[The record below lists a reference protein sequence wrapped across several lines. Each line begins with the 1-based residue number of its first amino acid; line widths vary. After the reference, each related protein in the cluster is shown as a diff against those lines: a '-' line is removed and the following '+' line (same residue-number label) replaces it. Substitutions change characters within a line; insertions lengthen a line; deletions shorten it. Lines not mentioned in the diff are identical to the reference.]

1 MTRPTL
7 RDMAAIAEV
16 IGTFGLIV
24 SLVFVVYSIDKNTA
38 EVNAMHSNS
47 VFDANREVELAVGSD
62 AEWSRIVAERRSQRP
77 LSSIAEEFRYD
88 QYLVMTIAV
97 WEQLFSRYQDGQLA
111 KDVFDSWNG
120 FFQEWTKRHITKDD
134 WDRIRWQFTDSDI
147 ELLDHVSGAVPVD
160 QPN

>member
-62 AEWSRIVAERRSQRP
+62 AEWSRIIAERRSQRP
-77 LSSIAEEFRYD
+77 LSTSRCRKRDRPTRRIPAPARTTSRD
-88 QYLVMTIAV
+88 Q
-97 WEQLFSRYQDGQLA
+97 
-111 KDVFDSWNG
+111 
-120 FFQEWTKRHITKDD
+120 
-134 WDRIRWQFTDSDI
+134 
-147 ELLDHVSGAVPVD
+147 
-160 QPN
+160 